1 MIPTPDIKL
10 VRLINRL
17 LRRSI
22 AIHFTNRPSP
32 LPAIAASLN
41 SRLLVRSADVHLTSR
56 ILLQTFAIRLF
67 LRLLLL
73 ATAILLLLAP
83 AGCRGARHVTGE
95 PVTTTA
101 PDNAQRCP
109 ETGYILLESGRIA
122 VYGDPAPGV
131 VPGSGWQV
139 PGQTHKF
146 EVHFIDVGQG
156 DAILVLTPSRVM
168 LVDAGPR
175 DGDAASYLRSLGV
188 DGIDLVIATHP
199 HADHIGGMPAIFDAF
214 PVREIID
221 PGIPHTT
228 ITYTRYL
235 EHIDSLEIPYTVG
248 RAGMMRGL
256 HDNAF
261 AEIIHPADPGDELL
275 NDVSVVV
282 RLVLGKVTALLA
294 GDIEARSEME
304 LLDRFGW
311 PQVGPNMETSP
322 GNGREVYPGTG
333 RQFEPSQGSGRQ
345 RKASQGSGRDLT
357 SEDPP
362 ETSPLSSNI
371 LKVAHHGSSTS
382 SHPAFIKAVG
392 PETSIIM
399 CGLYNPFGNPHRQTL
414 ATLEEAGSQVWRT
427 DLHGHIVVRS
437 DGTGYSVD
445 ITRLGQEEPGMI
457 NINEA
462 TLEELLKIIHIGPER
477 AGQIIRLRPF
487 ESVDDLIRVD
497 GIGPARLE
505 DIKRQN
511 IVVVE

>member
-1 MIPTPDIKL
+1 MISTPDIKH
-10 VRLINRL
+10 VSLINRL
-17 LRRSI
+17 LRQT
-22 AIHFTNRPSP
+22 ANLHLTNR
-32 LPAIAASLN
+32 LVLQAASL
-41 SRLLVRSADVHLTSR
+41 RLTS
-56 ILLQTFAIRLF
+56 
-67 LRLLLL
+67 RLLLL
-73 ATAILLLLAP
+73 VTAILMLLAP
-83 AGCRGARHVTGE
+83 AGCRLARHAPVE

-101 PDNAQRCP
+101 PDDAQRCP
-109 ETGYILLESGRIA
+109 ETGYILLETGRIV
-122 VYGDPAPGV
+122 VYGDPEPGAA
-131 VPGSGWQV
+131 PGSGWQV

-188 DGIDLVIATHP
+188 DVIDLVIATHP
-199 HADHIGGMPAIFDAF
+199 HADHIGGMPAIFDVF

-221 PGIPHTT
+221 PGIPHST
-228 ITYTRYL
+228 ITYTHYL

-248 RAGMMRGL
+248 RAGMTRGL
-256 HDNAF
+256 YDNAF
-261 AEIIHPADPGDELL
+261 AEIIHPADPCDELL
-275 NDVSVVV
+275 NDASVVV
-282 RLVLGKVTALLA
+282 RLALDDVTVLLA
-294 GDIEARSEME
+294 GDIEERSEIE

-311 PQVGPNMETSP
+311 PGIDQE
-322 GNGREVYPGTG
+322 R
-333 RQFEPSQGSGRQ
+333 EPSRGSGRE
-345 RKASQGSGRDLT
+345 LT
-357 SEDPP
+357 PEDPP

-382 SHPAFIKAVG
+382 SHPDFIKAVG

-414 ATLEEAGSQVWRT
+414 ATLEEEGSQVWRT

-437 DGTGYSVD
+437 DGNGYSVD
-445 ITRLGQEEPGMI
+445 ITRMGPEEPGMI

-497 GIGPARLE
+497 GIGPARLN